1 MTGVGLLDVN
11 VLVALAWPNHLG
23 HTAARAWLARTG
35 QSSGWSTTPITEAG
49 FVRVSSNRT
58 ALPMSTSPANAVQAL
73 RALSA
78 TTGHEFWLDD
88 LRYVTDE
95 PLLTK
100 LRGHKQITDAHLV
113 SLARRHQG
121 HLVTFD
127 RAITSLADGT
137 DVEVLEASV

>member
-1 MTGVGLLDVN
+1 MTSVGLLDVN

-23 HTAARAWLARTG
+23 HATARAWLSQTG
-35 QSSGWSTTPITEAG
+35 QRSGWATTPITEAG
-49 FVRVSSNRT
+49 FVRVSSNRM
-58 ALPMSTSPANAVQAL
+58 ALPMSTSPSNAVHVL

-78 TTGHEFWLDD
+78 ATGHEFWPDD
-88 LRYVTDE
+88 VRFVTDE

-113 SLARRHQG
+113 ALARYHEG

-127 RAITSLADGT
+127 RAIASLADGA
-137 DVEVLEASV
+137 DVEVLEASG